1 MKKSSMKSIV
11 VASTLVPSLLLHSIP
26 PAFASDTNN
35 VADNTNSLLTQTL
48 VDEQFEEQVKADQE
62 YHKQVYEQLLNESRE
77 AERDFQYQ
85 ENFLNEQN
93 QSNVSQ
99 ESVLG
104 TQAVTKSFLRGQWN
118 TGASILISSGFVM
131 TGTFLRNSL
140 NDNASRLMYPN
151 NSSFS
156 NSIKYSPEF
165 QKRLT
170 YFQSLLSRT
179 SSSYYS
185 QNSSFSLENNKDQF
199 LALHNVGVQFA
210 AQKSNGTWNI
220 IATVN
225 DVYNFEYWN
234 YTSSNG
240 LNNAFVTLVNNYAA
254 DSQRLG
260 AIVPYSIAFYIQ
272 SSFH

>member
-26 PAFASDTNN
+26 PAFASDTND

-85 ENFLNEQN
+85 EKFLNEQN

-99 ESVLG
+99 ESVL
-104 TQAVTKSFLRGQWN
+104 
-118 TGASILISSGFVM
+118 
-131 TGTFLRNSL
+131 
-140 NDNASRLMYPN
+140 
-151 NSSFS
+151 NSSFG
-156 NSIKYSPEF
+156 
-165 QKRLT
+165 
-170 YFQSLLSRT
+170 
-179 SSSYYS
+179 
-185 QNSSFSLENNKDQF
+185 LEKNKDLF

-240 LNNAFVTLVNNYAA
+240 LNNAFVTMVNNYAA